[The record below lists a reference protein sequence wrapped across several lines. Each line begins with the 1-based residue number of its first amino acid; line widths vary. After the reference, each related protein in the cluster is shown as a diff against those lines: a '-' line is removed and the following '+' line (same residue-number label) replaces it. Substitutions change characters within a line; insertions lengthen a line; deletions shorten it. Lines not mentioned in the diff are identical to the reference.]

1 MAAIRITRG
10 LHRRALFL
18 AAIPLLLGI
27 LYSIWSAQQTAN
39 AELIRHQKLVCAREH
54 AALWPPVVTSSDLYD
69 EEMGVPL
76 SLKSVG
82 CSDRDDDLVSY
93 AEAANPPEF
102 NWWTSYTRHI
112 APILALT
119 AAISFVAYSVARA
132 VRPGD

>member
-1 MAAIRITRG
+1 MAAIRIPRG
-10 LHRRALFL
+10 LHRRALLL
-18 AAIPLLLGI
+18 AAIPLLLGV
-27 LYSIWSAQQTAN
+27 LYALWSAHQTAD
-39 AELIRHQKLVCAREH
+39 AELKGHQKLVCAREH
-54 AALWPPVVTSSDLYD
+54 AALWPPVVTSSDFYD

-102 NWWTSYTRHI
+102 NWWASYTRHI

-119 AAISFVAYSVARA
+119 AAISLVAYSVARA
-132 VRPGD
+132 VRPGH